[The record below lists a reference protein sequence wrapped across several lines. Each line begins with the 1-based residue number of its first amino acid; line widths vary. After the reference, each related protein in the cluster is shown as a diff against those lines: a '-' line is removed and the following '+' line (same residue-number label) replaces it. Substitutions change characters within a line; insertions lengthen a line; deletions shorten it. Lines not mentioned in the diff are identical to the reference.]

1 MISAVGRLAT
11 MGLVG
16 GTVAGT
22 AVAKPK
28 TQKGEHNLN
37 KFQTA
42 VGLGALTVTPFIIKE
57 AVKSNPRT
65 AVNVANKAGV
75 AIEKGA
81 KYAVEYGKK
90 AAEFVS
96 KNKNNKYVE
105 SATKVV
111 KDLFNTFKNSKIGKE
126 VINVVKESVKK
137 IASNSTVQK
146 VVVKAEK
153 ALKDFAKAPTTKKGK
168 IGLIAAGAA
177 LLAYAGLKTITNYY
191 KKEGAIDQ
199 KYDDLH
205 KKYERM
211 IAIAPIINA
220 QTGEPIS
227 FKDYSKL
234 AQTMV
239 K

>member
-1 MISAVGRLAT
+1 MISAAGKLAT

-28 TQKGEHNLN
+28 TQKGEHNFN
-37 KFQTA
+37 KFQTT
-42 VGLGALTVTPFIIKE
+42 VRLGALAATPFLIKE
-57 AVKSNPRT
+57 AVKANPRGT
-65 AVNVANKAGV
+65 VKLAQHTGA

-105 SATKVV
+105 SATKIV
-111 KDLFNTFKNSKIGKE
+111 KDLFNTFKNSKIGKK

-137 IASNSTVQK
+137 IASNSTVKK

-177 LLAYAGLKTITNYY
+177 LLAYGGFKIITNFY

-211 IAIAPIINA
+211 LEIDPIINA

>member
-1 MISAVGRLAT
+1 MISTVGRLAT

-16 GTVAGT
+16 GTVAGAT
-22 AVAKPK
+22 VAKPK

-37 KFQTA
+37 KFQTT
-42 VGLGALTVTPFIIKE
+42 VSLGALAATPFMIKE
-57 AVKSNPRT
+57 AVKANPRG
-65 AVNVANKAGV
+65 AVKFAQNAGA

-81 KYAVEYGKK
+81 EYAVKSGKKAVEYIEKAAHSENGKK
-90 AAEFVS
+90 AISFAEKVI
-96 KNKNNKYVE
+96 NKV
-105 SATKVV
+105 
-111 KDLFNTFKNSKIGKE
+111 KNSAFGQK
-126 VINVVKESVKK
+126 VIKQAANVFNKVK
-137 IASNSTVQK
+137 SNATVQK
-146 VVVKAEK
+146 VVTKAEK

-168 IGLIAAGAA
+168 IGLIVAGAT

-211 IAIAPIINA
+211 VAIAPIINA